1 MSSMVDAAPD
11 VNARIAE
18 RVRELRAEQGLSLE
32 TLSAR
37 SGVSR
42 SMISLIER
50 GESSPTATV
59 VEKLAGALGVTMAT
73 MFEGSAATRAAS
85 GPIARRADQIEWE
98 DPGSGYVRRNVTPP
112 ATKQPIQLVDV
123 QFPPGRRVVF
133 ETGPRDVQVYQQ
145 IWLLD
150 GTMEITVGADRY
162 RLHEGDCL
170 AMQMDKPI
178 VFHNPGRKRARY
190 LVAMASSA
198 TPKRG

>member
-1 MSSMVDAAPD
+1 MVDAAPD

-18 RVRELRAEQGLSLE
+18 RVRELRSEQGLSLE
-32 TLSAR
+32 TLATR

-73 MFEGSAATRAAS
+73 MFEVAAS
-85 GPIARRADQIEWE
+85 PTAAGPVARRADQSQWE

-112 ATKQPIQLVDV
+112 AAKQPFQLVDV
-123 QFPPGRRVVF
+123 SFPAGRRVVF

-145 IWLLD
+145 LWMLE
-150 GTMEITVGADRY
+150 GTMEITLGTDLY
-162 RLHEGDCL
+162 RLQEGDCL
-170 AMQMDKPI
+170 AMQLDKPM
-178 VFHNPGRKRARY
+178 VFRNPGRKRARY
-190 LVAMASSA
+190 VVAMGSA
-198 TPKRG
+198 PLKRG

>member
-1 MSSMVDAAPD
+1 MSSILDAPPD

-18 RVRELRAEQGLSLE
+18 RVRELRAEHDLSLE
-32 TLSAR
+32 TLAAR

-73 MFEGSAATRAAS
+73 MFEAATASPRATEAV
-85 GPIARRADQIEWE
+85 ARRADQSEWE

-112 ATKQPIQLVDV
+112 TARQPFQLVDV
-123 QFPPGRRVVF
+123 SFPAGRRVVF

-145 IWLLD
+145 VWMLE
-150 GTMEITVGADRY
+150 GTMEITLGGVLH
-162 RLHEGDCL
+162 RLQAGDCL
-170 AMQMDKPI
+170 AMQLDKPM

-190 LVAMASSA
+190 VVAMSA
-198 TPKRG
+198 APLKRG